1 MFFTINRK
9 KTKVTKENGKIKFD
23 EKEIRPVGSFI
34 LPATLKKESA
44 YVVVETSNKT
54 YYLKSISWLEK
65 ENDTSDDQKLV
76 NGLNKEVRDLFRDTI
91 LFTET
96 FEALVGGKF
105 EAYDIYSFK
114 GALYAPEYGWKLSLN
129 NIDVVFFERLTSYTK
144 TFDITLI
151 YKDKKI
157 VHLSNIYRK
166 KYLSQVELLLKDE
179 TVYKTGPDPV
189 DWDDAKTK
197 HYDNGV
203 AWEHVIDDQTED
215 EVSEEEWVQGETD
228 EEESDDWADFE
239 EDEDELR
246 EEMQELSGSQK
257 RKLDDEW
264 DTKSKVLHSDDYD
277 RYEKRSRT

>member
-9 KTKVTKENGKIKFD
+9 KTKVVRENGKIKID
-23 EKEIRPVGSFI
+23 EKEIHPTGSFI
-34 LPATLKKESA
+34 LPATLKKECA

-54 YYLKSISWLEK
+54 YYLKSVSWLEK
-65 ENDTSDDQKLV
+65 ENDTSDDHQLV
-76 NGLNKEVRDLFRDTI
+76 EDLNNEIKDLFQDTM
-91 LFTET
+91 LSTET
-96 FEALVGGKF
+96 FEALVSGKF

-114 GALYAPEYGWKLSLN
+114 NALYAPEHGWKLSLN
-129 NIDVVFFERLTSYTK
+129 NLDVVFFERLTSYTK

-151 YKDKKI
+151 YKDKKM

-166 KYLSQVELLLKDE
+166 QYLDQVELLLKDE

-203 AWEHVIDDQTED
+203 AWEHVIDDESAKED
-215 EVSEEEWVQGETD
+215 SEEEWVAGETD
-228 EEESDDWADFE
+228 EEESDDWDVSDIE
-239 EDEDELR
+239 EDEEVPSMSLHA
-246 EEMQELSGSQK
+246 K

-264 DTKSKVLHSDDYD
+264 DAKSKVLHSEDYD